1 MQKRREKWFAAARRD
16 IKEVSKKSTLY
27 CCEDHFKQSI
37 SARLKPNVVPH
48 LFACQPDK
56 SSSKKR
62 VRESSEKRS
71 RKKLIVD
78 LMKQSVQKMETEI
91 TEECIPEET
100 SQLEQHLSSISGI
113 VQRREVTCQTKK
125 FHFGSRGIQVHWKMK
140 DAVTSPLKTVV
151 SDLRK
156 PAVKRVLQFNKGPV
170 IPKLTSQPV
179 DTSDSSDIYQPTES
193 TGSDESQLK

>member
-1 MQKRREKWFAAARRD
+1 MQKEERSGFAAARRD

-27 CCEDHFKQSI
+27 CCEDHFKIEEDMENYFLIYLHASQT
-37 SARLKPNVVPH
+37 RVLR
-48 LFACQPDK
+48 
-56 SSSKKR
+56 KKEFVKA
-62 VRESSEKRS
+62 VRNES